1 MTNFISKYGK
11 AAKNVLND
19 VLPRKGGDVNWKDF
33 SAKHQISNNF
43 GAALQRIG
51 VVLKVKNGHY
61 KSNVTDYYVSDK
73 TAFAIAQTIQKH
85 KLMQFPKDASAIAN
99 AKAELINNGIVRTN
113 QPKVM
118 QTPKPIQQPKA
129 VQMPTSNPQPI
140 QQPAKVRK
148 VKVVV
153 VQASSGN
160 TGNLAQ
166 SMLSSF
172 KTSELVTE
180 IARRVSTQNI
190 KTRAKMAGE
199 IKKMITNC

>member
-73 TAFAIAQTIQKH
+73 TAFTIAQIIQKH

-99 AKAELINNGIVRTN
+99 AKTELINSGIVRTN
-113 QPKVM
+113 QPKTM

-140 QQPAKVRK
+140 QQPKVRK

-153 VQASSGN
+153 VQAAPN
-160 TGNLAQ
+160 TTVGLAQ

-172 KTSELVTE
+172 KTSELVSE
-180 IARRVSTQNI
+180 IARRVATQNL
-190 KTRAKMAGE
+190 KTRARMANE
-199 IKKMITNC
+199 IKKTITNC